1 MRRRAAAALAILV
14 ASTAASVASPLPVR
28 IEDRPLRFEVPQPQR
43 AVLPNGVVVY
53 LLEDHTLPAFEV
65 TAIFSVGTGDDPA
78 SLGGLAEV
86 TAEAV
91 RSGGAGERDAASFEQ
106 ALADLAA
113 GLEYRCAPD
122 LTHFSLW
129 SLRSSQEQALDLFV
143 DLLRRPRLSAT
154 AVRTALERR
163 AEEARREDDDPETV
177 ARREFTRRLY
187 AGQGYGNWPTPESVA
202 RISRGAVRDFYRRHY
217 QPPGLMLT
225 AAGDFDGAA
234 MLETLRSLFGDW
246 KPAPE
251 RAAGEGRAARGAP
264 EPASSVPS
272 GGTEARQDGIV
283 VVPRELTQ
291 SSLIFGHPGPRWAD
305 PDLPALEVLSQILTY
320 YRYFRDVRDNR
331 GLAYDV
337 YSYFDA
343 RRRGGAFVA
352 AAGTRGD
359 ATRETLDLM
368 RRHLEE
374 IATGRFT
381 DEEAKGSRDTVV
393 ARFVGRFA
401 TAADTVQEFATAE
414 LHGLPPDWL
423 PNYARRVAALTPADL
438 RNAARRHLHPRDLL
452 VVVVGDPKQVGSG
465 MAP

>member
-1 MRRRAAAALAILV
+1 MRRRAAAALAFLV
-14 ASTAASVASPLPVR
+14 ASTATGVASPLPVR
-28 IEDRPLRFEVPQPQR
+28 IEDKPLHFDVPQPQR
-43 AVLPNGVVVY
+43 SVLLNGVVVY
-53 LLEDHTLPAFEV
+53 LLEDHTVPAFEV
-65 TAIFSVGTGDDPA
+65 TAVFSAGTGDDPA

-86 TAEAV
+86 TAEAI

-106 ALADLAA
+106 ALANLAA
-113 GLEYRCAPD
+113 RLEYRCTPD
-122 LTHFSLW
+122 LTRFSVW
-129 SLRSSQEQALDLFV
+129 SLRSSQGQALDLFV

-154 AVRTALERR
+154 AVRTAIERR

-187 AGQGYGNWPTPESVA
+187 AGQGYGNWPTPESIA
-202 RISRGAVRDFYRRHY
+202 RISRGAVRDFYRRYY
-217 QPPGLMLT
+217 QPRGLMLT
-225 AAGDFDGAA
+225 VAGDFDGAA
-234 MLETLRSLFGDW
+234 MLEALGSRFGDW

-251 RAAGEGRAARGAP
+251 RAAGESRAAQAAP
-264 EPASSVPS
+264 GPASTVAS
-272 GGTEARQDGIV
+272 GGTQARDDGIV
-283 VVPRELTQ
+283 VIPREFAQT
-291 SSLIFGHPGPRWAD
+291 SLIFGHPGPRWAD

-331 GLAYDV
+331 GLAYEV

-368 RRHLEE
+368 RHHLEE
-374 IATGRFT
+374 IAAGRFT

-393 ARFVGRFA
+393 AGFAGRFA
-401 TAADTVQEFATAE
+401 TAADTVNEFATAE

-438 RNAARRHLHPRDLL
+438 RSAARRHLHPRDLL

-465 MAP
+465 TAP